1 MERTES
7 RSTTFVGGCAGDVI
21 RQGYSSEPVLTFSC
35 HCLDC
40 QKAGGSAYASCL
52 MAPAADFRLISEPNY
67 YTVTADSGYPES
79 TKIQLRVRPSY
90 PQAGPSG
97 GSQCD
102 RSRRRRG
109 ESE

>member
-1 MERTES
+1 MECTES
-7 RSTTFVGGCAGDVI
+7 GFTTFTGGSAGDVI
-21 RQGYSSEPVLTFSC
+21 RHEYSSEPVLTFSC

-40 QKAGGSAYASCL
+40 QKAGGSAYTSCL
-52 MAPAADFRLISEPNY
+52 MVPAADFRLTGEPNY

-79 TKIQLRVRPSY
+79 TRIQLRVRLPY
-90 PQAGPSG
+90 PRAGTGG